1 MEENTNAHYFSEHLG
16 HLGKVVVMD
25 SLTWLVN
32 KLFARVN
39 PCLVTK
45 IWVVSPSADEI
56 LTYIVSIIEEIKP
69 HVTKKQ
75 IPQ

>member
-1 MEENTNAHYFSEHLG
+1 MGTLVKWSWTHSRRF
-16 HLGKVVVMD
+16 
-25 SLTWLVN
+25 TWLVN